1 MRKQMLR
8 FLTVSALLALPA
20 LAQPAPPPPGGPGMV
35 PPPYGVPG
43 TVPPPPGGPGMV
55 PPPNALTY
63 GYREMEKAQRELS
76 RAQYLAS
83 IVGPAPLKREADALL
98 QEAQRAYQ
106 AQAYFRAKELAIAA
120 ASIYEALRFLEVAP
134 GPAAFAYPGGRDR
147 KAYEAPYRAQEAI
160 ARAEYEASYYRVNR
174 PLVNQLLGEAKRL
187 LAAGADLARAEAAH
201 ALARAAHHLIKAER
215 GF

>member
-1 MRKQMLR
+1 MKKQMLR

-20 LAQPAPPPPGGPGMV
+20 LAQPAPPPPGGPGMA
-35 PPPYGVPG
+35 
-43 TVPPPPGGPGMV
+43 

-76 RAQYLAS
+76 RAQYLAG

-98 QEAQRAYQ
+98 QQAQRDYQ
-106 AQAYFRAKELAIAA
+106 AQAYFRAKELAVAA
-120 ASIYEALRFLEVAP
+120 GSIYEALRFLEVAP
-134 GPAAFAYPGGRDR
+134 GPAASAYPGRAGR
-147 KAYEAPYRAQEAI
+147 KAYQAPYRAQEAI
-160 ARAEYEASYYRVNR
+160 ARVEYEASYYQVNQ
-174 PLVNQLLGEAKRL
+174 PLVNRLLDEAKRL

-201 ALARAAHHLIKAER
+201 RLARAAHHLIRAER

>member
-1 MRKQMLR
+1 MKKQMLR

-35 PPPYGVPG
+35 PPPS
-43 TVPPPPGGPGMV
+43 
-55 PPPNALTY
+55 ALNY
-63 GYREMEKAQRELS
+63 GYRELERAQRELS

-98 QEAQRAYQ
+98 QQAQRDYQ
-106 AQAYFRAKELAIAA
+106 AQAYFRASERAKAA

-134 GPAAFAYPGGRDR
+134 GPAASAYPAYPGGRGR

-160 ARAEYEASYYRVNR
+160 ARVEYEASYYQVNQ

-201 ALARAAHHLIKAER
+201 RLARAAHHLIRAER

>member
-1 MRKQMLR
+1 MKKHMLR

-35 PPPYGVPG
+35 PPPS
-43 TVPPPPGGPGMV
+43 
-55 PPPNALTY
+55 ALTY
-63 GYREMEKAQRELS
+63 GYREMERAQRELS
-76 RAQYLAS
+76 RAQYLAG
-83 IVGPAPLKREADALL
+83 IVSPAPLKQEADALL
-98 QEAQRAYQ
+98 QQAQRAYQ
-106 AQAYFRAKELAIAA
+106 AQAYFPAKELAIAA
-120 ASIYEALRFLEVAP
+120 ASIYKALRFLEVAP
-134 GPAAFAYPGGRDR
+134 GPAASAYPGRAGR

-160 ARAEYEASYYRVNR
+160 ARVEYEASYYQVNQ

-201 ALARAAHHLIKAER
+201 RLARAAHHLIRAER

>member
-8 FLTVSALLALPA
+8 FLTVSALLALPS

-35 PPPYGVPG
+35 PPPS
-43 TVPPPPGGPGMV
+43 
-55 PPPNALTY
+55 ALTY
-63 GYREMEKAQRELS
+63 GYREMERAQRELS

-83 IVGPAPLKREADALL
+83 IVGPAPLKQEADALL
-98 QEAQRAYQ
+98 QQAQRAYQ

-134 GPAAFAYPGGRDR
+134 GPAASAYPGGRGR
-147 KAYEAPYRAQEAI
+147 KAYQAPYRAQEAI
-160 ARAEYEASYYRVNR
+160 ARVEYEASYYRVNQ
-174 PLVNQLLGEAKRL
+174 PLVNRLLDEAKRL

-201 ALARAAHHLIKAER
+201 RLARAAHHLIRAER